1 MNVELWLEPVAKL
14 IKVLLV
20 LAVLG
25 FGAWL
30 GLRTWKKRQDS
41 H

>member
-1 MNVELWLEPVAKL
+1 MSMRVAPIFFL
-14 IKVLLV
+14 ASTVLLV

-25 FGAWL
+25 FGVWL

>member
-1 MNVELWLEPVAKL
+1 V

-25 FGAWL
+25 FGVWL
-30 GLRTWKKRQDS
+30 GLRIWKKRQDS

>member
-1 MNVELWLEPVAKL
+1 VV
-14 IKVLLV
+14 LV

-25 FGAWL
+25 FGVWL